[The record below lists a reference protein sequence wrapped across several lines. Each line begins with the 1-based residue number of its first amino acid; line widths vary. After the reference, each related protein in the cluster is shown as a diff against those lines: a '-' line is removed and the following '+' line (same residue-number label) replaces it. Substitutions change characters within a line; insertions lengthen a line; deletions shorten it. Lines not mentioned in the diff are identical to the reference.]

1 MCAMGVVVVVVVV
14 VVRGCGCGVAGYL
27 WRGGDAGRQAGRR
40 LAISHALA
48 RSLRESTALSKTLRL
63 RSGPRREE
71 RGDASTGPLGG
82 GRAECAIFQK
92 EAVAPLGTHSRATI
106 NSTIISNDYAQ
117 CVQTLQRYHLYPK
130 LGTLYASS
138 CLSSSPAAALSPYP
152 PPLHHL
158 PIPHET
164 RRGGELLPLFCAVLP
179 GREGDEDVRPFV
191 TVLGRY
197 LCYPREL

>member
-106 NSTIISNDYAQ
+106 NSTIISNHYAQ

-164 RRGGELLPLFCAVLP
+164 RRGGELLPLFCAALP